1 MAAQEEVALAPG
13 TILQER
19 YEILGQ
25 IGVGGFGRVYRAR
38 HLNTG
43 QDVAV
48 KVMRILEGP
57 FLDRE
62 LLAARLARFRRETQL
77 CAQLHHPNIVRLI
90 DSGQA
95 GERLW
100 YSVFEYVP
108 GQTLEQVLTEEG
120 ALPPR
125 EACHLMLQVLDALAC
140 AHGRGIIHRDIKPA
154 NIMVV
159 STGVRRNALVFDFN
173 IGALDTGGQ
182 SPQIPHERLTRSGEW
197 IGTPQY
203 AAPEYLRGQAPTPR
217 VDLYAWGLVFIEC
230 LTGEPA
236 IPDGTQA
243 DVLYH
248 QMNPAPVVLPE
259 PLAAHPLGRLLQ
271 RVTAKN
277 VDERNLTAEQLHK
290 EIEALEQELDTLV
303 IDPLNVGLSEAGRGQ
318 PSPSPALS
326 EEGKTRQDR
335 HRRVGES
342 PSGDEPLAETPP
354 EPLAQTKAE
363 RPPAAPT
370 VLGLAG
376 ERRQVTAL
384 CCNLVARA
392 GGSAM
397 GLEEM
402 EEALRAWQAR
412 WIEIAQK
419 FQGHVVSA
427 LGEQLL
433 FYFGYPVAK
442 EDDAV
447 RAAQGALDMAQK
459 LREANAER
467 PGTAG
472 PRRNASRIQIDLR
485 MGIHTG
491 LVHVGPESA
500 QAGPLGSGHLLG
512 VTAKTAARLCT
523 LAPPG
528 GIAVSGDSAALLRR
542 QFHLVPV
549 DAIPEEGGL
558 QPRMVFHLTEAPWD
572 DSIVSLARVSALP
585 HVGRAQELELLLG
598 RWQQVVQGSG
608 QCILV
613 VGEPGIGKSSLA
625 MELVR
630 RIDGEGGGGGDAYRC
645 LSGRCLPEHQSSSL
659 RPIRE
664 VLERLLDLGQEPPGG
679 AAGSPSG
686 DEAEQAE
693 KLVAWLERHGFAGRG
708 TEGPGGASE
717 GSGDGG
723 VTALLAEFLDLPL
736 GSRWSSATTGATSER
751 RQDRLV
757 DALVSL
763 FVTLAEEK
771 PLLLLVE
778 DVHWADEATLSFLG
792 RLMKEGMGLRMGLF
806 LTARPEFVSPWPAAA
821 LLQLQLGRFVRG
833 EIAEMVAAILGGKAL
848 SPAALGEIVN
858 RTDGIPLFVEEL
870 TRTMVESGTL
880 VEHEDRFELAA
891 ARMDLEIP
899 STLRGLLM
907 ARLDRLG
914 RIKETAQLAAALGR
928 EFSHEVLCAVSPLT
942 AAEVQA
948 DLERLVAGDL
958 VLPVWRQRTKLYSF
972 KHALIRDV
980 AYESLP
986 RRTRQEL
993 HARIAQ
999 VLEERFPELVK
1010 TQPQLLAQHHAAA
1023 EQMQEAIAYAQ
1034 RALQRALQLGAD
1046 AEAMAHANQAL
1057 GWLSAWEDPRER
1069 ARVELGIQH
1078 FLVWALHNHRGYASP
1093 ALKSAVERLQAL
1105 VDLVGDAPESMPALR
1120 VLCIYYQN
1128 GGQTAL
1134 AYSLAERL
1142 LELARKNQDI
1152 GQEVA
1157 ILPSVTAA
1165 RFDAG
1170 RLVEARQFCER
1181 LLSLYD
1187 ERTHRGQGPLDGLDS
1202 KVLTH
1207 AILAISLWLLGEPDQ
1222 ALRHAEAGMAWAGEV
1237 NHILGHL
1244 YTLYVRVTFHLFR
1257 REQAEAVR
1265 WSESF
1270 VELANR
1276 LGPGL
1281 FHATASVMHAMTQG
1295 DLEATK
1301 RLMSSSAV
1309 GLSESVTASWNCH
1322 MAELEMQKRNW
1333 AAALVRLEGSLRH
1346 IEATGIRTYL
1356 AEVHRLKGHCLF
1368 AQDRSQVEAAEAELR
1383 TALVVAREQG
1393 AKMLE
1398 LRAAVTLAEIWEEQ
1412 GRGREAGALV
1422 RPIYERFTEGLRL
1435 PDLLAARAV
1444 LEKGGRATP
1453 DL

>member
-1 MAAQEEVALAPG
+1 MPSAGREEAALAPG
-13 TILQER
+13 TTLQDR

-48 KVMRILEGP
+48 KVMRILDGP
-57 FLDRE
+57 VFERDV
-62 LLAARLARFRRETQL
+62 LAARLARFRRETQL

-108 GQTLEQVLTEEG
+108 GQTLEQVLAEEG

-140 AHGRGIIHRDIKPA
+140 AHGSGIIHRDIKPA

-173 IGALDTGGQ
+173 IGALDTGAQ
-182 SPQIPHERLTRSGEW
+182 APQQISKERLTRIGEW

-217 VDLYAWGLVFIEC
+217 IDLYAWGLVFIEC

-248 QMNPAPVVLPE
+248 QMNPAPILLPE
-259 PLAAHPLGRLLQ
+259 PLSDHPLGRLLQ

-290 EIEALEQELDTLV
+290 EIEGLEPELDTLV
-303 IDPLNVGLSEAGRGQ
+303 LDPFLAGSSATDTVQ
-318 PSPSPALS
+318 APPAAASSP
-326 EEGKTRQDR
+326 EGRTRQDR
-335 HRRVGES
+335 HRKAGE
-342 PSGDEPLAETPP
+342 PQPEKEPPAEARP
-354 EPLAQTKAE
+354 EREPESRQE
-363 RPPAAPT
+363 RPAAPPA

-392 GGSAM
+392 AGSSV

-402 EEALRAWQAR
+402 EEALRSWQAR
-412 WIEIAQK
+412 WIETAQK

-433 FYFGYPVAK
+433 FYFGYPVSR

-447 RAAQGALDMAQK
+447 RAAQAALDMAQK
-459 LREANAER
+459 LREETAGR
-467 PGTAG
+467 PGPAG
-472 PRRNASRIQIDLR
+472 PKRNTSRIQIDLR

-491 LVHVGPESA
+491 LVHMAPESTPS
-500 QAGPLGSGHLLG
+500 GPLGAGHLLG
-512 VTAKTAARLCT
+512 VTAKTAARLCG
-523 LAPPG
+523 LAPIG

-542 QFHLVPV
+542 HYALVAV
-549 DAIPEEGGL
+549 DVPPEEGGL
-558 QPRMVFHLTEAPWD
+558 QPRMVFHLANTPPD
-572 DSIVSLARVSALP
+572 DSISALAKLSTLP
-585 HVGRAQELELLLG
+585 HVGREQELELLLG

-613 VGEPGIGKSSLA
+613 VGESGIGKSALA
-625 MELVR
+625 MALVR
-630 RIDGEGGGGGDAYRC
+630 RLDGGGGGETYRS
-645 LSGRCLPEHQSSSL
+645 LEGRCLPEHQSSSL

-664 VLERLLDLGQEPPGG
+664 VLERLLDLGQETSGST
-679 AAGSPSG
+679 AGSPSSSA
-686 DEAEQAE
+686 EPEQAE
-693 KLVAWLERHGFAGRG
+693 KLEAWLELHGFAGQG
-708 TEGPGGASE
+708 SGIAVGPLK
-717 GSGDGG
+717 GSGDGE
-723 VTALLAEFLDLPL
+723 VPALLAEFLGVSL
-736 GSRWSSATTGATSER
+736 GGRWVKPGAGPTSER

-763 FVTLAEEK
+763 FVTLADEK

-778 DVHWADEATLSFLG
+778 DVHWADEATRSFLG
-792 RLMKEGMGLRMGLF
+792 RLMKESTGLRVGLF
-806 LTARPEFVSPWPAAA
+806 LTARPEFVSPWPAAG
-821 LLQLQLGRFVRG
+821 LLQLQLGRLVRG
-833 EIAEMVAAILGGKAL
+833 EIAAMVAAILGGKAL
-848 SPAALGEIVN
+848 SAAALGEIVN

-891 ARMDLEIP
+891 ERMDLEIP

-928 EFSHEVLCAVSPLT
+928 EFSYEVLCAVSPLA

-958 VLPVWRQRTKLYSF
+958 VLPVWRQRTKLYRF

-999 VLEERFPELVK
+999 VLEERFPELGK
-1010 TQPQLLAQHHAAA
+1010 THPELLAQHHAAA
-1023 EQMQEAIAYAQ
+1023 EQYEQAIAYAQ

-1069 ARVELGIQH
+1069 ARIELGIQH

-1093 ALKSAVERLQAL
+1093 ALKSAIERLLAL
-1105 VDLVGDAPESMPALR
+1105 VDFVGDAPESMPALR

-1134 AYSLAERL
+1134 AYALAERL
-1142 LELARKNQDI
+1142 LELAWKNQDI

-1157 ILPSVTAA
+1157 ILPSVMAA
-1165 RFDAG
+1165 RLDAG
-1170 RLVEARQFCER
+1170 RLEEVRQFSER
-1181 LLSLYD
+1181 MLSLYD
-1187 ERTHRGQGPLDGLDS
+1187 VRTHRGQGPLDGLDS

-1207 AILAISLWLLGEPDQ
+1207 DILAITLWLVGEPEQ
-1222 ALRHAEAGMAWAGEV
+1222 AQRHAEAGMAWSGEV
-1237 NHILGHL
+1237 NHTLGHL

-1257 REQAEAVR
+1257 RDQAEAMR

-1270 VELANR
+1270 VELASR
-1276 LGPGL
+1276 LGPGM
-1281 FHATASVMHAMTQG
+1281 FHTTAHVMHALAHG
-1295 DLEATK
+1295 DLTAVK
-1301 RLMSSSAV
+1301 RLIATSAV
-1309 GLSESVTASWNCH
+1309 GFAESVMASWNCH
-1322 MAELEMQKRNW
+1322 LAELEMQQKDW
-1333 AAALVRLEGSLRH
+1333 GAALAGLEVSLRH
-1346 IEATGIRTYL
+1346 IEVTGIRTYL

-1368 AQDRSQVEAAEAELR
+1368 AQDRTQAGAAEAELQ
-1383 TALVVAREQG
+1383 TAMTVAREQG
-1393 AKMLE
+1393 ARMLE

-1412 GRGREAGALV
+1412 GRLVEARALV
-1422 RPIYERFTEGLRL
+1422 RPIYERFTEGQGL
-1435 PDLLAARAV
+1435 PDLLAARGV
-1444 LEKGGRATP
+1444 LEGE
-1453 DL
+1453 